1 MGTRALT
8 LNGDVTQTGDNSS
21 VYIRS
26 SGDLDARSGLSNTA
40 DNLLLSSAG
49 TLTVAGAGVQANDT
63 VTLVGTRDVVAA
75 GATPRTIAVKGDTL
89 NFTSGAAGGNTA
101 LTTEVANANVSLT
114 GITAPAS
121 LTLNNTGALTAA
133 LSTANGNITA
143 NATGTLDVSATAS
156 GNNRTIDLSS
166 QHGDVAFGLID
177 AGDASGSVILAAAEG
192 SLLGAG
198 INITTNSLD
207 LTSKTGI
214 GDASASFNTSARY
227 LTANVVGAGDIIVD
241 GTGAL
246 TLGRIATADGHIQIA
261 SVDDL
266 ISTVGLSAGNH
277 GDIFLGSVSGNV
289 GVNHAIASNEANNLA
304 VIGAQIDLAAVNT
317 AGSQSY
323 DGDVTLNGD
332 LTGTAIDITGN
343 ATLAGGKRTL
353 TANGANGGVNVG
365 GTLNGG
371 NQQAVIVANDG
382 DVTLGGNATNLASL
396 NIDGTT
402 IDLQGVSTTGAQ
414 QYNGDT
420 TLRGLYTTANGAFGV
435 DGATVL
441 GSGVNVV
448 TGNGAV
454 TFTGDISGA
463 NALTVNTAGT
473 TTYGGAINTASLN
486 QAGTGITALN
496 GGSVTTTGTQVYAA
510 GVVLGDDTTLSGSS
524 ITLADGVDGAHA
536 LEIDGA
542 ASLAGAIGAN
552 TKLASL
558 TITGPATLTT
568 SSIATTGNQHYQGAV
583 TLGSDQ
589 SLSTT
594 TGNVTFDGALIGTRN
609 VVIGSTAGGDISF
622 NAVHQL

>member
-1 MGTRALT
+1 MAGNLVFGNSLTATAGGSIGTATNLANGTGGIALRTNLASLGDLTTGADGAVIVLNNVGTRALT

-214 GDASASFNTSARY
+214 GDASASFNTSARH

-304 VIGAQIDLAAVNT
+304 VIGAQIDLAAVHS

-365 GTLNGG
+365 GSLNGG

-396 NIDGTT
+396 NIDGAT

-454 TFTGDISGA
+454 TFTGDISGRQRA
-463 NALTVNTAGT
+463 DRQHRGHHHLRRRHQHGVAESGRHGYHRPERRQRHHDRHAGLRR
-473 TTYGGAINTASLN
+473 GRGAGRRYDAER
-486 QAGTGITALN
+486 Q
-496 GGSVTTTGTQVYAA
+496 
-510 GVVLGDDTTLSGSS
+510 
-524 ITLADGVDGAHA
+524 
-536 LEIDGA
+536 
-542 ASLAGAIGAN
+542 
-552 TKLASL
+552 
-558 TITGPATLTT
+558 
-568 SSIATTGNQHYQGAV
+568 QHHPG
-583 TLGSDQ
+583 
-589 SLSTT
+589 
-594 TGNVTFDGALIGTRN
+594 
-609 VVIGSTAGGDISF
+609 
-622 NAVHQL
+622 